1 MLKMYANL
9 LIEMMTSRDGD
20 NGDLL
25 DTIDM
30 EDIELKCIL
39 YECLNA
45 EKKTLKREEERYT
58 EETKR
63 YIEKQLAGQA
73 SNSDLDMRN

>member
-1 MLKMYANL
+1 MLKMYANV
-9 LIEMMTSRDGD
+9 LIEMLTGRDGD

-25 DTIDM
+25 DTLDM

-45 EKKTLKREEERYT
+45 EKKTL
-58 EETKR
+58 
-63 YIEKQLAGQA
+63 
-73 SNSDLDMRN
+73 N

>member
-9 LIEMMTSRDGD
+9 LIEMLTNKGGD

-25 DTIDM
+25 ETLEI

-45 EKKTLKREEERYT
+45 EKKTLKREEERYHY
-58 EETKR
+58 ETKKF
-63 YIEKQLAGQA
+63 IEKELKGEK
-73 SNSDLDMRN
+73 NEDDLDLRN

>member
-1 MLKMYANL
+1 MLKMYASL
-9 LIEMMTSRDGD
+9 LIEMLTNSAGD
-20 NGDLL
+20 TADLL
-25 DTIDM
+25 ETLEL

-63 YIEKQLAGQA
+63 FIEKELAG
-73 SNSDLDMRN
+73 